1 MLYGIPFFSI
11 MILRGRNTMKWKNKI
26 AVFVGATLF
35 CCSIFAGCDDI
46 NIENIAVEDVQEQY
60 IDTEYEEVQ
69 NTEIENNNTNNEDIE
84 TVEVASVVDG
94 DTIKVYL
101 GGERYT
107 IRMIGIDTPES
118 VHPDASKNT
127 IYGQKASDYAKQN
140 IEKGQTVYLSKDV
153 SDRDKY
159 DRLLRYVWLEKPTD
173 VNDENEIR
181 EKMYNARV
189 VLDGYANVY
198 EYAPN
203 NTLYNLFLSFEAEAA
218 QNNRGLWAENGL
230 NTENIEKEEAQKE
243 AEEDIFIGNKNS
255 KKLHSS
261 HCTDLPQ
268 EKNRVYF
275 DSKEEAIEQ
284 GYEVDSRCIK

>member
-1 MLYGIPFFSI
+1 ME
-11 MILRGRNTMKWKNKI
+11 WKKRI
-26 AVFVGATLF
+26 AVLFSTTLF
-35 CCSIFAGCDDI
+35 CFGVFVGCDDI
-46 NIENIAVEDVQEQY
+46 IVEDMDVDNTVDVVMENGDVENTT
-60 IDTEYEEVQ
+60 IDNDE
-69 NTEIENNNTNNEDIE
+69 IE

-101 GGERYT
+101 EGERYT

-118 VHPDASKNT
+118 VHPDESKNT
-127 IYGQKASDYAKQN
+127 IYGQKASEYAKQN

-159 DRLLRYVWLEKPTD
+159 DRLLRYVWLEKPVD
-173 VNDENEIR
+173 VNDETEIR
-181 EKMYNARV
+181 EKMYNAKV

-203 NTLYNLFLSFEAEAA
+203 NTLYDLFLTFEAEAEA
-218 QNNRGLWAENGL
+218 DNRGLWAENGL
-230 NTENIEKEEAQKE
+230 NTENIDRAKAQE
-243 AEEDIFIGNKNS
+243 QSEEDIFIGNKNS

-261 HCTDLPQ
+261 YCTDLPQ

-284 GYEVDSRCIK
+284 GYDIDTKCIK

>member
-1 MLYGIPFFSI
+1 
-11 MILRGRNTMKWKNKI
+11 MKWKNKI
-26 AVFVGATLF
+26 AILLSTILF
-35 CCSIFAGCDDI
+35 CFGVLAGCDDI
-46 NIENIAVEDVQEQY
+46 NIEDVEIQNATTEDTATEDVTVQY
-60 IDTEYEEVQ
+60 ANTDDEE
-69 NTEIENNNTNNEDIE
+69 IE

-101 GGERYT
+101 DGEKYT

-118 VHPDASKNT
+118 VHPDETKNT
-127 IYGQKASDYAKQN
+127 IYGQKASDYAKQT
-140 IEKGQTVYLSKDV
+140 IAKGQTVYLSKDV

-159 DRLLRYVWLEKPTD
+159 DRLLRYVWLEKPIN

-203 NTLYNLFLSFEAEAA
+203 NTLYDLFLSFEAEAA

-230 NTENIEKEEAQKE
+230 NTENIEKAEAQKE

-261 HCTDLPQ
+261 YCTDLPQ

-284 GYEVDSRCIK
+284 GYEIDSKCIK

>member
-1 MLYGIPFFSI
+1 
-11 MILRGRNTMKWKNKI
+11 MKWKNTI
-26 AVFVGATLF
+26 AVLLSTVLF
-35 CCSIFAGCDDI
+35 CFGILTGCDDI
-46 NIENIAVEDVQEQY
+46 NDINIEDIAIEDVETQDIIVEDET
-60 IDTEYEEVQ
+60 IEYADA
-69 NTEIENNNTNNEDIE
+69 NNEEIE

-101 GGERYT
+101 EGERYT

-118 VHPDASKNT
+118 VHPDETKNT
-127 IYGQKASDYAKQN
+127 IYGQKASDYAKQT
-140 IEKGQTVYLSKDV
+140 IEKGQIVYLSKDV

-159 DRLLRYVWLEKPTD
+159 DRLLRYVWLEKPVD

-181 EKMYNARV
+181 EKMYNAKV

-203 NTLYNLFLSFEAEAA
+203 NTLYDLFLSFEAEAE

-230 NTENIEKEEAQKE
+230 NTENIERAEAQKE

-261 HCTDLPQ
+261 YCTDLPQ
-268 EKNRVYF
+268 EKNRIYF